1 MLLEARAKD
10 PDLAKVMIPMLEKE
24 IIENP
29 QLLDK
34 LEVLYREQAYR
45 AYLEKKADE
54 ERYQDSI

>member
-10 PDLAKVMIPMLEKE
+10 PELAKEIIPLLEKE

-34 LEVLYREQAYR
+34 LEVLFRELAYR
-45 AYLEKKADE
+45 AYL
-54 ERYQDSI
+54 